1 MRKWSKHNLVVISE
15 ETSPKDFKK
24 IWSQKKH
31 RTLNKQKNH
40 KECLFVHESLL
51 SKIKK
56 LMKKIKKQ
64 DKKILDS
71 FLQ

>member
-1 MRKWSKHNLVVISE
+1 MESK
-15 ETSPKDFKK
+15 
-24 IWSQKKH
+24 KKH

-40 KECLFVHESLL
+40 KKECLFVHESLL

-56 LMKKIKKQ
+56 INERKIKKQ